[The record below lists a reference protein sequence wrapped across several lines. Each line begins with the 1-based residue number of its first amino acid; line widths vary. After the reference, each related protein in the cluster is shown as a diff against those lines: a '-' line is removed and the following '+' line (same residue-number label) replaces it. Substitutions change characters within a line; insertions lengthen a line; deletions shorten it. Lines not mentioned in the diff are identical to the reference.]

1 MLPCRLPP
9 LANGYAR
16 LFLLPLSAEL
26 HKAQQV
32 LRGALVLLHFLC
44 VAASFHC
51 SESHSNYSKF
61 PCKSF
66 LHSLFL
72 VDIEY

>member
-1 MLPCRLPP
+1 MLPCSLPP
-9 LANGYAR
+9 LASGYAR
-16 LFLLPLSAEL
+16 LFLLPLSAKL

-32 LRGALVLLHFLC
+32 LQGALVLLHFLC

-51 SESHSNYSKF
+51 SDSHSNYSKT
-61 PCKSF
+61 PSKSF

-72 VDIEY
+72 VDVEC